1 MKLITVEAAF
11 AASDLP
17 AALTLFEAQADTVRK
32 MNGCRH
38 YALFT
43 RPSGDGVAILQHWDS
58 MEAFDAYRASETFA
72 TLGQGLRPM
81 MSAPP
86 VTVVAESDTQ

>member
-11 AASDLP
+11 AAADLQ
-17 AALTLFEAQADTVRK
+17 AALSLFETQADTVRR
-32 MNGCRH
+32 MEGCHH

-58 MEAFDAYRASETFA
+58 MEAFDAYRASGTFA

-81 MSAPP
+81 MTAPP
-86 VTVVAESDTQ
+86 VTIVAEVDSH